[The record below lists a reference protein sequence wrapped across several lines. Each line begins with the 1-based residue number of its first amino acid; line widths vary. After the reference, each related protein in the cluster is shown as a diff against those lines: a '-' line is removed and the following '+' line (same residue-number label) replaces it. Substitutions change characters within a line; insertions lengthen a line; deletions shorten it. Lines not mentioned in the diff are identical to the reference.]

1 MSSQQP
7 EEGKKPEKKPA
18 MPKAKNAV
26 APSGPPGDGAHLT
39 RSALTS
45 MEPRIVT
52 VSLQRRGFTMNL
64 RRALESDR
72 T

>member
-45 MEPRIVT
+45 M
-52 VSLQRRGFTMNL
+52 
-64 RRALESDR
+64 
-72 T
+72 